1 MVRLENCAWHILLD
15 VLHVNSLPVCMLMT
29 SSSPVQWVQGV
40 QNKLSWLGLFTSL
53 SPHVVQCTFSRKGA
67 LHNPGSEAQNVVTPH
82 TPSKRAINTQKQSLP
97 LTLVGSVGL
106 SWNFSSNSGSTVLM
120 ARMKNHLLW
129 LIQELW
135 PSTVTQPTEIL
146 VMSAAWYCHVRNC
159 KITVVFW
166 GIEGESLDIEAL
178 TMKWMVHC

>member
-120 ARMKNHLLW
+120 ARMKNHLCDSSRSYDHLLW
-129 LIQELW
+129 LSQWKYPWCLLLGIATYV
-135 PSTVTQPTEIL
+135 TV
-146 VMSAAWYCHVRNC
+146 R
-159 KITVVFW
+159 
-166 GIEGESLDIEAL
+166 
-178 TMKWMVHC
+178 